1 MADRS
6 FDIRRLPGAT
16 TLAITCFVL
25 LYIPMAILVVNSL
38 NAGKVIG
45 QWEGLSLHWYV
56 QALQNEAFLAA
67 AKTSLILATLA
78 ALIATVTATMAALA
92 TTRASRRFKGEGTIH
107 IVLNQPL
114 MVPEIVLAI
123 ALLIIIAQIKQATGY
138 AGLGYLIIAHSAFC
152 LPFAYMPIRAR
163 LEGMD
168 LTLEAAASDLYA
180 SRFYTFRRVTFP
192 LLAPAILAGFMLA
205 FVISLDDVVI
215 SEFLKSPGQ
224 DTLPTY
230 LLGELK
236 RNLTSEIYAISS
248 LLLLVSVLIVA
259 GSWLLTRNKT

>member
-1 MADRS
+1 MADRA
-6 FDIRRLPGAT
+6 FDIRRLPGAA
-16 TLAITCFVL
+16 TLAIACFVI
-25 LYIPMAILVVNSL
+25 LYIPMVILVANSF

-45 QWEGLSLHWYV
+45 QWEGISLDWYAK
-56 QALQNEAFLAA
+56 ALQNEAFLAA

-92 TTRASRRFKGEGTIH
+92 TTRTRGFRGEGTIH
-107 IVLNQPL
+107 IVLNQPI

-123 ALLIIIAQIKQATGY
+123 ALLIIIAQVKQATGY
-138 AGLGYLIIAHSAFC
+138 TGLGYLVVAHSAFC
-152 LPFAYMPIRAR
+152 IPFAYMPIRAR

-168 LTLEAAASDLYA
+168 LTLETAAADLYA
-180 SRFYTFRRVTFP
+180 SRIYTFRKVTLP

-215 SEFLKSPGQ
+215 SDFLKSPGQ

-248 LLLLVSVLIVA
+248 LLLMISVLIVA
-259 GSWLLTRNKT
+259 GSWLLTRKKT

>member
-1 MADRS
+1 VADRA
-6 FDIRRLPGAT
+6 FDIRRLPGAA
-16 TLAITCFVL
+16 TLAISCFVI
-25 LYIPMAILVVNSL
+25 LYIPMVILVANSF
-38 NAGKVIG
+38 NAGRVIG
-45 QWEGLSLHWYV
+45 QWEGLSLHWYAK
-56 QALQNEAFLAA
+56 ALQNEAFLAA
-67 AKTSLILATLA
+67 AKTSLLLATLA

-92 TTRASRRFKGEGTIH
+92 TSRGRGFRGEGAIQ
-107 IVLNQPL
+107 IVLNQPI

-123 ALLIIIAQIKQATGY
+123 ALLIIIAQVKQVTGY
-138 AGLGYLIIAHSAFC
+138 TGLGFLVVAHSAFC
-152 LPFAYMPIRAR
+152 IPFAYMPIRAR

-168 LTLEAAASDLYA
+168 LTLETAASDLYA
-180 SRFYTFRRVTFP
+180 SRFYTFRKVTLP
-192 LLAPAILAGFMLA
+192 LLAPGILAGFMLA

-215 SEFLKSPGQ
+215 SDFLKSPGQ

-259 GSWLLTRNKT
+259 GSWLMARKKT

>member
-1 MADRS
+1 VADRA
-6 FDIRRLPGAT
+6 FDIRRLPGAA
-16 TLAITCFVL
+16 TLAISCFVI
-25 LYIPMAILVVNSL
+25 LYIPMVILVANSF
-38 NAGKVIG
+38 NAGRVIG
-45 QWEGLSLHWYV
+45 QWEGVSLHWYAK
-56 QALQNEAFLAA
+56 ALQNEAFLAA
-67 AKTSLILATLA
+67 AKTSLLLATLA

-92 TTRASRRFKGEGTIH
+92 TSRSRGFRGEGAIQ
-107 IVLNQPL
+107 IVLNQPI

-123 ALLIIIAQIKQATGY
+123 ALLIIIAQVKQATGY
-138 AGLGYLIIAHSAFC
+138 TGLGFLVVSHSAFC
-152 LPFAYMPIRAR
+152 IPFAYMPIRAR

-168 LTLEAAASDLYA
+168 LTLETAASDLYA
-180 SRFYTFRRVTFP
+180 SRFYTFRKVTLP
-192 LLAPAILAGFMLA
+192 LLAPGILAGFMLA

-215 SEFLKSPGQ
+215 SDFLKSPGQ

-259 GSWLLTRNKT
+259 GSWLLTRKKT

>member
-1 MADRS
+1 MADRP
-6 FDIRRLPGAT
+6 FDIRRLPGAA
-16 TLAITCFVL
+16 TLAIACFVI
-25 LYIPMAILVVNSL
+25 LYIPMVILVANSF

-45 QWEGLSLHWYV
+45 QWEGVSLHWYGE
-56 QALQNEAFLAA
+56 ALQNEAFLSAA
-67 AKTSLILATLA
+67 RTSLILATLA
-78 ALIATVTATMAALA
+78 ALVATVTATMAALA
-92 TTRASRRFKGEGTIH
+92 TTRTRGFKGEGAIH
-107 IVLNQPL
+107 ITLNQPI

-138 AGLGYLIIAHSAFC
+138 TGLGFLVIAHSAFC
-152 LPFAYMPIRAR
+152 IPFAYMPIRAR

-168 LTLEAAASDLYA
+168 LTLETAAADLYA
-180 SRFYTFRRVTFP
+180 SRFYAFRKVTLP

-215 SEFLKSPGQ
+215 SDFLKSPGQ

-248 LLLLVSVLIVA
+248 LLLMISVLIVA
-259 GSWLLTRNKT
+259 GSWLLTRKKT

>member
-1 MADRS
+1 MAKRS
-6 FDIRRLPGAT
+6 FDIRRLPGAA
-16 TLAITCFVL
+16 TLAIACFVL
-25 LYIPMAILVVNSL
+25 LYIPMGILVVNSL
-38 NAGKVIG
+38 NSGKVIG
-45 QWEGLSLHWYV
+45 NWEGLSLHWYAR
-56 QALQNEAFLAA
+56 ALQNEAFLAA
-67 AKTSLILATLA
+67 AKTSIILATLA
-78 ALIATVTATMAALA
+78 GLIATVTATMAALA
-92 TTRASRRFKGEGTIH
+92 TTRANRRFKGEGAIH
-107 IVLNQPL
+107 ITLNQPL

-138 AGLGYLIIAHSAFC
+138 AGLGYLIVAHSAFC
-152 LPFAYMPIRAR
+152 IPFAYMPIRAR

-168 LTLEAAASDLYA
+168 LTLETAAADLYA
-180 SRFYTFRRVTFP
+180 SRFYAFRKVTLP

-259 GSWLLTRNKT
+259 GSWLLTKRKT

>member
-1 MADRS
+1 MAERA
-6 FDIRRLPGAT
+6 FDIRRLPGAA
-16 TLAITCFVL
+16 TLAIACFVI
-25 LYIPMAILVVNSL
+25 LYIPMVILVANSF

-45 QWEGLSLHWYV
+45 LWEGVSLHWYGK
-56 QALQNEAFLAA
+56 ALENEAFLAA
-67 AKTSLILATLA
+67 AKTSLMLATLA
-78 ALIATVTATMAALA
+78 ALIATVAAMMAALA
-92 TTRASRRFKGEGTIH
+92 TTRSRGFRGEGTIH
-107 IVLNQPL
+107 IVLNQPI

-123 ALLIIIAQIKQATGY
+123 ALLIIIAQVKQATGY
-138 AGLGYLIIAHSAFC
+138 SGLGYLVIAHSAFC
-152 LPFAYMPIRAR
+152 IPFAYMPIRAR

-168 LTLEAAASDLYA
+168 LTLETAAADLYA
-180 SRFYTFRRVTFP
+180 SRFYTFRKVTLP

-215 SEFLKSPGQ
+215 SDFLKSPGQ

-248 LLLLVSVLIVA
+248 LLLLISVLIVA
-259 GSWLLTRNKT
+259 GSWLLTRKKT